1 MSTNIQMRL
10 RSAMLGPTSA
20 RALAPACVSFRRRV
34 DPPGSASPAL
44 GGASGWTLLEM
55 LVGLAVLGLLLAL
68 AAPALID
75 LRSKQQLQTQAQALL
90 DTLQWARSE
99 ALLRQRRVSVCP
111 ALDAHRCDPQ
121 GRWELGWLVFED
133 REVNAQ
139 RDAHEP
145 VLQHHPGP
153 AGRIAAVHWRGNST
167 VAAHVS
173 YTGQGRSQQ
182 PSGAFQSGTL
192 RLCAG
197 PEATGWALVVNA
209 LGRARLQRLQPG
221 ECRNHESDA

>member
-1 MSTNIQMRL
+1 MSTQEHLRTQRAMAALRAAGVTARVCVHRERQVDPL
-10 RSAMLGPTSA
+10 RSA
-20 RALAPACVSFRRRV
+20 R
-34 DPPGSASPAL
+34 PAL
-44 GGASGWTLLEM
+44 RRACGWTLLEM

-68 AAPALID
+68 AAPALIE
-75 LRSKQQLQTQAQALL
+75 LRTRQQVQTQAVALL

-111 ALDAHRCDPQ
+111 ALDAHSCDPQ

-133 REVNAQ
+133 REVNAR

-145 VLQHHPGP
+145 VLQHHPGSL
-153 AGRIAAVHWRGNST
+153 GRIAAVHWRGNST
-167 VAAHVS
+167 VATHVS

-197 PEATGWALVVNA
+197 PDAPGWALVVNA

-221 ECRNHESDA
+221 ECRDTEADA